1 MTTQFLLALVHE
13 SVRTTMF
20 LAGPLLLLS
29 MTVGL
34 VVSIIQAATQIQE
47 MTLVFVPKML
57 VVFVGLVV
65 FSSFM
70 LDVINNFSLMIFDL
84 VARGAS
90 L

>member
-1 MTTQFLLALVHE
+1 MTSQFLLALVHE
-13 SVRTTMF
+13 SVRTTMY

-29 MTVGL
+29 MAVGL
-34 VVSIIQAATQIQE
+34 IVSIVQAATQIQE

-57 VVFVGLVV
+57 VVFVGLV
-65 FSSFM
+65 FFASFM
-70 LDVINNFSLMIFDL
+70 LDIIHSFSLMIFDI

>member
-1 MTTQFLLALVHE
+1 MTSQFLISLVHE

-29 MTVGL
+29 MAVGL
-34 VVSIIQAATQIQE
+34 IVSVIQAATQIQE
-47 MTLVFVPKML
+47 MTLVFVPKMI
-57 VVFVGLVV
+57 VVFVGLV
-65 FSSFM
+65 FFASFM
-70 LDVINNFSLMIFDL
+70 LDVIHSFSLMIFDL